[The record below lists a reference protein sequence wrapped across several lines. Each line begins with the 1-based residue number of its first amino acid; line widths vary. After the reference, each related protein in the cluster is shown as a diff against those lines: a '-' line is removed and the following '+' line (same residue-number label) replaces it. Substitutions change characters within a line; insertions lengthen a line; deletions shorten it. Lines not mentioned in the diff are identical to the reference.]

1 MSRMTTNNISKRL
14 DEVFQAWNKS
24 DAPGLIVGVAL
35 KEQAIYR
42 RGFGLASIEHATANT
57 PHTRM
62 RIGSTSKHFTSLATL
77 LLVEQGKVDIDKAVR
92 TYLPE
97 LTAVSGDATLRE
109 MMLHTS
115 GLRDSYDLPS
125 ILLHRGYPH
134 MVSDGMGLEVSQRFN
149 SKNYAPGE
157 RMVYCNNG
165 YHLLSKVVERVSGE
179 TLGAFLKNH
188 ILNPLGMADTEL
200 LPSDIQITPG
210 IATLHLPQ
218 PDGSYIRGI
227 YPSGEL
233 LGSGG
238 MVSTVDDMLKWLVHL
253 RGEKKVG
260 SKRSWKQML
269 EKPRYSSGAS
279 GDYCLGL
286 TREFYRGVEII
297 HHAGAVLG
305 GTCQMLTV
313 PQHALDIIIMCNR
326 MDGSAPALAL
336 KVIDAVLDKSV
347 LDAPNNPLPARKW
360 KALHGQ
366 WYSPGS
372 HRVFGVH
379 AHPQAGN
386 TEPVLALSI
395 HNAVSGVLKK
405 SGKRLAINNPGHGVV
420 ELHLPKTLGKNLKS
434 LDISDSGHRERFV
447 RLPQAVANAKQIF
460 KDLPGRYRYDDFDTE
475 VEITLE
481 DGSYYLDLLPIYG
494 KCRFK
499 LDPWSDEVFGGS
511 LTGTSFIPL
520 PANVTLAIERKAGKV
535 RGLWLNNLRTRNLW
549 LERCG

>member
-1 MSRMTTNNISKRL
+1 MKTNTINKRL
-14 DEVFQAWNKS
+14 DEIFQPWNKS
-24 DAPGLIVGVAL
+24 DAPGLIVGVASKGL
-35 KEQAIYR
+35 AIYR

-57 PHTRM
+57 PQTRM
-62 RIGSTSKHFTSLATL
+62 RIGSTSKHFASLSAL
-77 LLVEQGKVDIDKAVR
+77 LLAEQGKLDIDAAVR

-97 LTAVSGDATLRE
+97 LKGVAGDPTLRE

-115 GLRDSYDLPS
+115 GLRDPYDLPG
-125 ILLHRGYPH
+125 LFLHRAFAH
-134 MVSDGMGLEVSQRFN
+134 MVSDGAGLELSQRFN
-149 SKNYAPGE
+149 STNYAPGE

-165 YHLLSKVVERVSGE
+165 YHLLSKVVERISGE
-179 TLGAFLKNH
+179 SFGAFLRNH
-188 ILNPLGMADTEL
+188 ILDPLGMADTEL
-200 LPSDIQITPG
+200 LMSDMRIIPG

-218 PDGSYIRGI
+218 ADGSYVRGI

-238 MVSTVDDMLKWLVHL
+238 MVSSIDDMLKWLVHL
-253 RGEKKVG
+253 RGEKKVVG

-269 EKPRYSSGAS
+269 EKPRYTSGAT

-313 PQHALDIIIMCNR
+313 PEHALDIVIMCNR

-336 KVIDAVLDKSV
+336 KVIDALLDKSV
-347 LDAPNNPLPARKW
+347 LEAPNNPLPAKKW

-366 WYSPGS
+366 WYSPRS
-372 HRVFGVH
+372 HRVFGVQ

-386 TEPVLALSI
+386 PEPVLALSI

-405 SGKRLAINNPGHGVV
+405 SGNRLAINNPGHGVV
-420 ELHLPKTLGKNLKS
+420 ELHLPKTIGKNLKA
-434 LDISDSGHRERFV
+434 LDFSDSGHRERFI
-447 RLPQAVANAKQIF
+447 RLPQKVTNAQQVF
-460 KDLPGRYRYDDFDTE
+460 KGLIGRYRYDDFDTE
-475 VEITLE
+475 VAITLE
-481 DGSYYLDLLPIYG
+481 DGTFYLDLLPSYG
-494 KCRFK
+494 KSRFK
-499 LDPWSDEVFGGS
+499 LEAWSDEVFGGS

-535 RGLWLNNLRTRNLW
+535 TGLWLNNLRTRNLW

>member
-1 MSRMTTNNISKRL
+1 MSRMKTNTINKRL
-14 DEVFQAWNKS
+14 DEVFQPWNKS
-24 DAPGLIVGVAL
+24 DAPGLIVGVAS
-35 KEQAIYR
+35 KGQAIYR

-62 RIGSTSKHFTSLATL
+62 RIGSTSKHFASLSAL
-77 LLVEQGKVDIDKAVR
+77 LLAEQGKLDIDAAVR

-97 LTAVSGDATLRE
+97 LTGVAGDATLRE

-115 GLRDSYDLPS
+115 GLRDPYDLPS
-125 ILLHRGYPH
+125 LLLHHSYPH
-134 MVSDGMGLEVSQRFN
+134 MVSAGAGLELSKRFT

-165 YHLLSKVVERVSGE
+165 YHLLSKVIERVSGE
-179 TLGAFLKNH
+179 SFDAFLKNH

-200 LPSDIQITPG
+200 LPSDLQITPG
-210 IATLHLPQ
+210 IATLHLLQ
-218 PDGSYIRGI
+218 PDGSYVRGI
-227 YPSGEL
+227 YPSAEL

-238 MVSTVDDMLKWLVHL
+238 MVSTIDDMLKWLVHL

-269 EKPRYSSGAS
+269 EKPRYTSGAT

-313 PQHALDIIIMCNR
+313 PEHALDIIIMCNR
-326 MDGSAPALAL
+326 MDGTAPALAL

-347 LDAPNNPLPARKW
+347 LEAPNNPLPAKKW
-360 KALHGQ
+360 KALQGY
-366 WYSPGS
+366 WYSPRS
-372 HRVFGVH
+372 HRVYGVQ
-379 AHPQAGN
+379 AHPQPPSE
-386 TEPVLALSI
+386 EPVLALSI
-395 HNAVSGVLKK
+395 HNSLSGVLKK
-405 SGKRLAINNPGHGVV
+405 YDNRLAINNAGHGRV
-420 ELHLPKTLGKNLKS
+420 EVHLPKTLGKNLKT
-434 LDISDSGHRERFV
+434 LDISDSGHRERCV
-447 RLPQAVANAKQIF
+447 RLPQTVPNAKQVF
-460 KDLPGRYRYDDFDTE
+460 KGLLGRYRYDDFNTE

-499 LDPWSDEVFGGS
+499 LEPWSDEVFGGS
-511 LTGTSFIPL
+511 LTATSFIPL
-520 PANVTLAIERKAGKV
+520 PANITLARE
-535 RGLWLNNLRTRNLW
+535 
-549 LERCG
+549 

>member
-1 MSRMTTNNISKRL
+1 MKIKNDISKRL
-14 DEVFQAWNKS
+14 DEIFQPWNKS
-24 DAPGLIVGVAL
+24 DAPGLVVGVAS
-35 KEQAIYR
+35 KGQAIYR

-57 PHTRM
+57 PQTRM
-62 RIGSTSKHFTSLATL
+62 RIGSTSKHFASLATL
-77 LLVEQGKVDIDKAVR
+77 LLSEQGKVDIDAAVR

-97 LTAVSGDATLRE
+97 LTGVAGDPTLRE

-115 GLRDSYDLPS
+115 GLRDPYDLPG
-125 ILLHRGYPH
+125 LFLHRGFAH
-134 MVSDGMGLEVSQRFN
+134 MVSDGAGLELSQRF
-149 SKNYAPGE
+149 SSTNYAPGE

-165 YHLLSKVVERVSGE
+165 YHLLSKVIERVSGE
-179 TLGAFLKNH
+179 SFEAFLKNH
-188 ILNPLGMADTEL
+188 ILDPLGMADTGL
-200 LPSDIQITPG
+200 LTSDMRITPG

-218 PDGSYIRGI
+218 DDGSYVRGI

-238 MVSTVDDMLKWLVHL
+238 MVSSIDDMLKWLVHL

-269 EKPRYSSGAS
+269 ENPHYSSGAT
-279 GDYCLGL
+279 GNYCLGL

-313 PQHALDIIIMCNR
+313 PEHALDIIIMCNR

-347 LDAPNNPLPARKW
+347 LETPNNPLPAKKW
-360 KALHGQ
+360 KALQGQ
-366 WYSPGS
+366 WYSPRS
-372 HRVFGVH
+372 HHVFGVV
-379 AHPQAGN
+379 AHPSAPDQ
-386 TEPVLALSI
+386 EPVLALSI
-395 HNAVSGVLKK
+395 HHAVSGVLKK
-405 SGKRLAINNPGHGVV
+405 SGNRLAINNPGHGAV

-434 LDISDSGHRERFV
+434 LDISDSGHRERYV
-447 RLPQAVANAKQIF
+447 RLPQTVTNAQQLF
-460 KDLPGRYRYDDFDTE
+460 KGLTGRYRYADFDIE
-475 VEITLE
+475 VAVTLE
-481 DGSYYLDLLPIYG
+481 SGTFYLDLLPSYG

-499 LDPWSDEVFGGS
+499 LEPWSDEVFAGS

-520 PANVTLAIERKAGKV
+520 PTNVTLAIERKAGKV
-535 RGLWLNNLRTRNLW
+535 SGLWINNLRTRNLW